1 LLLAP
6 RSPQVVAAAAPGPGA
21 LRQEGGWRRKRPS
34 PQSCCGAAE
43 HRPPQP
49 TSPVG
54 YWASPRRE
62 EGKAAASRSLRGSWR
77 RRLAH
82 PGPSGRGGRGAR
94 CSGPNP
100 GRCGDSTAPR
110 GRPHPCPARRRRQ
123 RNGLVKLRL
132 TDDSSAVKKQETAL
146 ILKDDGMARI
156 SPQLYTPVT
165 QSRSQQAF
173 ECHSARRNIHP
184 ILNL

>member
-1 LLLAP
+1 M
-6 RSPQVVAAAAPGPGA
+6 VAAAAPGPGS

-34 PQSCCGAAE
+34 PESCSGAAE

-54 YWASPRRE
+54 YWASPRQE

-82 PGPSGRGGRGAR
+82 PGPSGRGGRGAG

-132 TDDSSAVKKQETAL
+132 T
-146 ILKDDGMARI
+146 G
-156 SPQLYTPVT
+156 
-165 QSRSQQAF
+165 
-173 ECHSARRNIHP
+173 
-184 ILNL
+184 

>member
-1 LLLAP
+1 M
-6 RSPQVVAAAAPGPGA
+6 VAAAAPGPGS

-34 PQSCCGAAE
+34 PESCSGAAE

-54 YWASPRRE
+54 YWASPRQE

-82 PGPSGRGGRGAR
+82 PGPSGRGGRGAG

-132 TDDSSAVKKQETAL
+132 TECPEGLSDRRLHVQSVYDSRCMKSL
-146 ILKDDGMARI
+146 IL
-156 SPQLYTPVT
+156 QT
-165 QSRSQQAF
+165 QSGSSM
-173 ECHSARRNIHP
+173 EDGLEWEP
-184 ILNL
+184 